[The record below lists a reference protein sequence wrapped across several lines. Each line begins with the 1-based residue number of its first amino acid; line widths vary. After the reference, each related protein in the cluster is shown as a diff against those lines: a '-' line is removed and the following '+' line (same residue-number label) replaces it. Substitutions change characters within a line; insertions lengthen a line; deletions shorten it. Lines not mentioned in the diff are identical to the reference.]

1 MDLGLKGKVVLVT
14 GGAKGIGAA
23 ISKSFCDEGAH
34 VIIVNRGV
42 AAGSQLAA
50 SLVSE
55 GKSCRFIEA
64 DLSTDAACKMAAEAA
79 MSCFNRL
86 DILVNNAGFN
96 DAVGLDQS
104 PERFMESVKANLL
117 HVYALT
123 HYCQDMIKAARGSI
137 VNLGSKVSVT
147 GQGRTSGYAAAK
159 GGVNALTREWAAA
172 LAPSGVRVNCL
183 LPAECHTD
191 QYQKW
196 FDSQPDSRAAQAG
209 IERLI
214 PLGGRM
220 TTPQEIA
227 DMVVFLSSPR
237 SSHTTG
243 QIIVVDGGYMH
254 LDRAISHDH
263 TKWS

>member
-34 VIIVNRGV
+34 VIIVNRGAV
-42 AAGSQLAA
+42 AGGQLAA
-50 SLVSE
+50 SLTSA

-64 DLSTDAACKMAAEAA
+64 DLSTESACKAAAEAA
-79 MSCFNRL
+79 KACFNRL

-96 DAVGLDQS
+96 DAVGLDKS
-104 PERFMESVKANLL
+104 PGRFMESVQANLL

-137 VNLGSKVSVT
+137 VNLGSKVSIT
-147 GQGRTSGYAAAK
+147 GQGMTSGYAAAK

-172 LAPSGVRVNCL
+172 LAPFGVRVNCL
-183 LPAECHTD
+183 LPAECLSD

-196 FDSQPDSRAAQAG
+196 FDTQPDPRAAQAG
-209 IERLI
+209 VERLI

-227 DMVVFLSSPR
+227 DMVVFLASPR

-243 QIIVVDGGYMH
+243 QIIVVDGGYTH

-263 TKWS
+263 AKWG

>member
-1 MDLGLKGKVVLVT
+1 M
-14 GGAKGIGAA
+14 I
-23 ISKSFCDEGAH
+23 
-34 VIIVNRGV
+34 
-42 AAGSQLAA
+42 
-50 SLVSE
+50 
-55 GKSCRFIEA
+55 
-64 DLSTDAACKMAAEAA
+64 
-79 MSCFNRL
+79 
-86 DILVNNAGFN
+86 
-96 DAVGLDQS
+96 
-104 PERFMESVKANLL
+104 
-117 HVYALT
+117 ALT

-243 QIIVVDGGYMH
+243 QIIVVDGGYTH